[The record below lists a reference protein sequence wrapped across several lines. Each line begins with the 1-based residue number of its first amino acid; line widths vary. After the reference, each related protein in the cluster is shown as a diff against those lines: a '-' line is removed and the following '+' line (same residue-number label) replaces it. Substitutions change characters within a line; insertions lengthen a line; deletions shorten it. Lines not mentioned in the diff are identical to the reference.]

1 MLNSQ
6 PSHLFQRTVS
16 RAFSEYS
23 SMSEEIVYADLKF
36 QDSDKK
42 EESQKS
48 DKCGRKVPSAGS
60 YSQHKTV
67 LILILLCLLL
77 FIGVVALGGIFY
89 TTLETEMIKSNQL
102 QRVKGELQE
111 NVSLQLM
118 HNLNNSKKIK
128 TLSAMLQNIATQL
141 CQKLYKEEP
150 EHKCKP
156 CPKASEWYK
165 DSCYSRFQKYVTWQ
179 ESVKFCSARNASLLK
194 VKNKDELEFI
204 KSKKLYGYW
213 LALSP
218 RKNYRSYELL
228 SEKMFLSEGFERSTY
243 YSNGMYCGYIDE
255 LYVYYTNCN
264 GQKYTM
270 CEETASKVQVESVLS
285 DLPEGSIL

>member
-1 MLNSQ
+1 
-6 PSHLFQRTVS
+6 
-16 RAFSEYS
+16 
-23 SMSEEIVYADLKF
+23 MSEEIVYADLKF

-60 YSQHKTV
+60 YSQHKIV

-77 FIGVVALGGIFY
+77 FIGVVALGCIFY

-102 QRVKGELQE
+102 QRVKEELQE

-128 TLSAMLQNIATQL
+128 NLSAMLQNIATQL
-141 CQKLYKEEP
+141 CQELSKKEP

-165 DSCYSRFQKYVTWQ
+165 DSCYSRFQKYATWQ
-179 ESVKFCSARNASLLK
+179 ENVEFCSARNASLLK
-194 VKNKDELEFI
+194 VENKDELEFI
-204 KSKKLYGYW
+204 KSKELYNYW

-218 RKNYRSYELL
+218 SKIYRTYELL
-228 SEKMFLSEGFERSTY
+228 SEKMFLSEGFKRSTY
-243 YSNGMYCGYIDE
+243 DITKMSCGFIRGE
-255 LYVYYTNCN
+255 YVYYTNCDE
-264 GQKYTM
+264 QKHTM
-270 CEETASKVQVESVLS
+270 CEETAGKVQVESVLS